1 MLSQLFSSNNDNC
14 FVIAKILL
22 AHLKVAVTK
31 ISLLKDLQQHPDYPS
46 LLSLSDVLTG
56 YGVENIS
63 FKSSPDSLRKIP
75 IPFIAQIKGENSQS
89 KFFTLVDEIKD
100 NSVHYYNPEKNYG
113 EKINVENFI
122 KKWQSGIVLIANAE
136 NAPGEKNYIQKLRE
150 EKRMEM
156 SKYAAY
162 IALPALVIIASVLA
176 FINYGVSAIFPII
189 FSLITLLGCIVG
201 SLLILYELDQYNPV
215 LHQICSAGKKINC
228 GAILNSKASKIA
240 GISWST
246 IGFTYFAGGL
256 FTLLC
261 IGITNSTALF
271 IVSWLNVFAVPYVFF
286 SIYYQW
292 RIAKQWCVLC
302 LSVQGL
308 LVLQMLTALIAGWHT
323 IIPLTTVHTV
333 NIIIPVILS
342 YLIPFII
349 ISLLLPAYHE
359 VKESKH
365 NNSELQR
372 LRHNPQIFNA
382 LLAKQK
388 VVTESTEGLGII
400 LGNPNA
406 TNKIIKV
413 CNPYCG
419 PCARAH
425 IPMEEL
431 LNNNP
436 DVQIQIIFTATNK
449 EGDVRASPVRHLL
462 AIAEN
467 NSQEVVKKALDEW
480 YLPEKKIYETF
491 AVKYPMNG
499 ELKKQENKI
508 DAMQSWCDK
517 TGIYFTPTFFV
528 NGFQLPEEIYNVNDL
543 KYFLSV

>member
-261 IGITNSTALF
+261 I
-271 IVSWLNVFAVPYVFF
+271 
-286 SIYYQW
+286 
-292 RIAKQWCVLC
+292 
-302 LSVQGL
+302 
-308 LVLQMLTALIAGWHT
+308 
-323 IIPLTTVHTV
+323 
-333 NIIIPVILS
+333 
-342 YLIPFII
+342 
-349 ISLLLPAYHE
+349 
-359 VKESKH
+359 
-365 NNSELQR
+365 
-372 LRHNPQIFNA
+372 
-382 LLAKQK
+382 
-388 VVTESTEGLGII
+388 
-400 LGNPNA
+400 
-406 TNKIIKV
+406 
-413 CNPYCG
+413 
-419 PCARAH
+419 
-425 IPMEEL
+425 
-431 LNNNP
+431 
-436 DVQIQIIFTATNK
+436 
-449 EGDVRASPVRHLL
+449 
-462 AIAEN
+462 
-467 NSQEVVKKALDEW
+467 
-480 YLPEKKIYETF
+480 
-491 AVKYPMNG
+491 
-499 ELKKQENKI
+499 
-508 DAMQSWCDK
+508 
-517 TGIYFTPTFFV
+517 
-528 NGFQLPEEIYNVNDL
+528 
-543 KYFLSV
+543 